1 MKYMFLI
8 IVSMVILNCGSSRK
22 RWVEQNCNEG
32 NGYANGQKDAQ
43 SGRNFNADFARKCS
57 PENIEI
63 TRKGYLD
70 GYKSSGGK
78 NDTTVI
84 ENSQHE
90 HKYGQDIFEDIVH
103 AVNKNPSKKKSD
115 QKEKVNETVPKN

>member
-70 GYKSSGGK
+70 GYKSSVEK
-78 NDTTVI
+78 MILLSLKILNMSTSMV
-84 ENSQHE
+84 
-90 HKYGQDIFEDIVH
+90 KIFLKILFML
-103 AVNKNPSKKKSD
+103 
-115 QKEKVNETVPKN
+115 